1 MPAMLRVRSP
11 QAHFVRVGAK
21 FYDGG
26 MASPAKTG
34 GQLGDAPVDITILK

>member
-1 MPAMLRVRSP
+1 MVRVRSL
-11 QAHFVRVGAK
+11 QAHFVKVGAK

-34 GQLGDAPVDITILK
+34 GQLGDDPVNITTLK